1 MMKKCIAILSVFAF
15 GFSGTANA
23 EIEKLSGPRVGVT
36 TLTNGSISKTIE
48 TNFISQY
55 GWQFETSFAEGNDF
69 SGLVEVVALAGGMEQ
84 GMLLPSVSSLVGV
97 RQESGFEFAV
107 GPNLSMSGLGMVA
120 AVGHCYHSGSFNIPV
135 NLSWVMSNDA
145 LGQDSGHRVSL
156 TVGFTL
162 DEKKKYESLSRI
174 DL

>member
-23 EIEKLSGPRVGVT
+23 EIKKLSGPRVGVT
-36 TLTNGSISKTIE
+36 TLTNGSISKTIDS
-48 TNFISQY
+48 NIISQY
-55 GWQFETSFAEGNDF
+55 GWQFETSFAEGDEF

-84 GMLLPSVSSLVGV
+84 GLLLPSISSLIGV

-107 GPNLSMSGLGMVA
+107 GPNISMSGLGMVA
-120 AVGHCYHSGSFNIPV
+120 AVGHCYQSGSFNIPV

-145 LGQDSGHRVSL
+145 LGPESGHRVSL

-162 DEKKKYESLSRI
+162 DEKKKYY
-174 DL
+174 